1 MKEKEETTMIRK
13 KNIKKRTREEDE
25 ISTDELKEIME
36 QVDTALRDYEKNH
49 KTYTLEEVTKK
60 LR

>member
-1 MKEKEETTMIRK
+1 MKEKGKTTMVIK
-13 KNIKKRTREEDE
+13 KNIKKRIREEDE
-25 ISTDELKEIME
+25 ISTSELKEIME

-49 KTYTLEEVTKK
+49 KTYTHEEVTKK